1 MPLFC
6 GEVQK
11 HARYG
16 RTIIIHGNVG
26 GEKLIGPGL
35 KRFGIAIGTRKVAN
49 QDIRTLL
56 ITIPKK
62 EQTKLTVRQATMD
75 DVDAIA
81 AMLQEDFSNRLFGP
95 IVDRDTF
102 VRELERRPNFGI
114 DSYYVALHKGEIVG
128 NCAAWDTKPF
138 KQNRVM
144 RYRGR
149 LKLVKGMFGLGG
161 KLAGFAPLPE
171 EGAAF

>member
-62 EQTKLTVRQATMD
+62 EQTKLTVRQVTMD
-75 DVDAIA
+75 DVDRIV
-81 AMLQEDFSNRLFGP
+81 AMPQEDFSKRLFGP

-102 VRELERRPNFGI
+102 VRDRELRPNFGI
-114 DSYYVALHKGEIVG
+114 DSYYVQR
-128 NCAAWDTKPF
+128 AAKSPELWWADT
-138 KQNRVM
+138 
-144 RYRGR
+144 
-149 LKLVKGMFGLGG
+149 G
-161 KLAGFAPLPE
+161 KLATCNTGTQELE
-171 EGAAF
+171 QGTAAFT